1 MRIVTSLSR
10 FLVVA
15 LWTFSAVG
23 GTRFDFVAEAPGYTY
38 KGRMSLDDN
47 RLRIDIT
54 EGNHPLFNEKISIIS
69 REAGTEVLVI
79 DHGSK
84 TYFQR
89 QVGHIGGPLSTGRGL
104 GPTKA
109 SRSKFSSSREPITN
123 GGGATE
129 RHTLRVD
136 YHLDMNVQGE
146 KLQADVTMEAT
157 FDIDPKIVQIAHPWG
172 LQYAA
177 KTGFERIDDAIAR
190 RIPNR
195 LPLRQAVTITR
206 QIAGGAPI
214 TETLIITLSNV
225 REEAIPNGEFY
236 APDGYRYREPV
247 FSF

>member
-1 MRIVTSLSR
+1 MRIVTALSR
-10 FLVVA
+10 FLVAA
-15 LWTFSAVG
+15 LWTLSAVA

-89 QVGHIGGPLSTGRGL
+89 QVGHIGGPLSTARGL
-104 GPTKA
+104 GPTRA
-109 SRSKFSSSREPITN
+109 SRSKFSTSREPITD
-123 GGGATE
+123 GGAATE
-129 RHTLRVD
+129 RHTLRAD

-146 KLQADVTMEAT
+146 KLQADVTIEAV

-190 RIPNR
+190 RVPNR

-206 QIAGGAPI
+206 QIDGGAPI
-214 TETLIITLSNV
+214 TESLIITLTNV
-225 REEAIPNGEFY
+225 REEAVPNGEFY
-236 APDGYRYREPV
+236 APDGYPYREPV

>member
-1 MRIVTSLSR
+1 MRIVTTLSR

-15 LWTFSAVG
+15 FWTLSAVA

-38 KGRMSLDDN
+38 KGTMALDDN
-47 RLRIDIT
+47 RLRLDIS

-89 QVGHIGGPLSTGRGL
+89 QVGHIAGPLSTSRGL
-104 GPTKA
+104 GPTRA
-109 SRSKFSSSREPITN
+109 SRSKFSISREPIT
-123 GGGATE
+123 GGGAATE
-129 RHTLRVD
+129 RHTLRAD
-136 YHLDMNVQGE
+136 YHLDMNIEGE
-146 KLQADVTMEAT
+146 KLQAEVTIEAV

-195 LPLRQAVTITR
+195 LPMRQAVTITR

-214 TETLIITLSNV
+214 TESLVITLSNV
-225 REEAIPNGEFY
+225 REEEIPNGEFY
-236 APDGYRYREPV
+236 APDGYPYREPV

>member
-1 MRIVTSLSR
+1 MRIVTTLSR
-10 FLVVA
+10 FLFAA
-15 LWTFSAVG
+15 LWTVSAIA

-38 KGRMSLDDN
+38 KGRMALDEK

-89 QVGHIGGPLSTGRGL
+89 QVGNIAGPLAMARGL
-104 GPTKA
+104 GPTRA
-109 SRSKFSSSREPITN
+109 SGAKFTKTREALHD
-123 GGGATE
+123 GGPATE
-129 RHTLRVD
+129 RHVIRAE

-146 KLQADVTMEAT
+146 KLGAEVKIEAT
-157 FDIDPKIVQIAHPWG
+157 FDVDPDVAQIAHPWG
-172 LQYAA
+172 IQYAA
-177 KTGFERIDDAIAR
+177 KTGFERIDDAMAR

-195 LPLRQAVTITR
+195 LPLRQVVTVTR
-206 QIAGGAPI
+206 QIEGGAAI
-214 TETLIITLSNV
+214 TETLSIFVTNV
-225 REEAIPNGEFY
+225 RQEDIPNGEFY
-236 APDGYRYREPV
+236 APDGYPYREPV

>member
-1 MRIVTSLSR
+1 MRIVTALSR

-15 LWTFSAVG
+15 LWTLSAVG

-79 DHGSK
+79 DHGSR

-89 QVGHIGGPLSTGRGL
+89 QVGHIGGPLSTARGL

-109 SRSKFSSSREPITN
+109 SRSKFSSSREPISN

-129 RHTLRVD
+129 RHILRAD
-136 YHLDMNVQGE
+136 YHLDMNVEGE
-146 KLQADVTMEAT
+146 KLQADVTIEAT

-225 REEAIPNGEFY
+225 REEEVPNGEFY
-236 APDGYRYREPV
+236 APDGYPYREPV